1 MATYAENG
9 MRSRTFSLVVLV
21 VVAAILYLAR
31 DVLIPLVV
39 AILLSFLL
47 APAVR
52 LLERWRLGRVPATFI
67 VVLLGF
73 SIIGAVGWFAAS
85 QAVSLA
91 AKLPE
96 YRENISAKIRAL
108 RAPSE
113 GKLGQAAEAIRDLE
127 EEAAPEQPPLAVRE
141 TAATPLAALME
152 WITPFTKPLGI
163 ALAVIIFTILML
175 LNREDMRDRLI
186 GLIGAGR
193 INLTTQAIGEA
204 SERVSR
210 YLFMQLVVNA
220 GFGIPFGIALY
231 FIGIPNAML
240 WGLLATLLRFIPY
253 AGIWIA
259 IAIPVTLAFAISDG
273 WSLVAW
279 TVGVFIALELAFVYG
294 IEPYLY
300 GRSTGLSPIAI
311 IAAVI
316 FWTWLWGPV
325 GLLLATPLTVCVAVM
340 GRYIPEFGFLNVLL
354 GVEPVLPPEGRLYQ
368 RLIALDDEEAI
379 DVAEEYANEHGLLA
393 LHQDVVI
400 PTLGLAEQDRHRGV
414 IDAVRER
421 FVFDTV
427 RKIIEDV
434 EDRKAMKEEAQRKKE
449 EGEPKQEGK
458 AASIGPAASAARG
471 AAALCIVGAHDEADH
486 LAGLAFARVLP
497 PADFHA
503 QVVGHPVL
511 AGEIVD
517 RVAESGAKIV
527 CISAVPPQAAI
538 QAGYLVKR
546 LKGRLPE
553 VKILVVIWTSED
565 TGKARARLEEAGVD
579 EIATTIPGAMEKLRQ
594 LVVPVSHEMKQQGRA
609 DAGTQQG

>member
-1 MATYAENG
+1 LPFTTTSKTA
-9 MRSRTFSLVVLV
+9 SLAGLLIA
-21 VVAAILYLAR
+21 AAILYLAR
-31 DVLIPLVV
+31 DVLIPLVL

-47 APAVR
+47 TPAVA
-52 LLERWRLGRVPATFI
+52 LLERWRLGRVPATAAI
-67 VVLLGF
+67 VLLSF

-91 AKLPE
+91 ANLPE

-108 RAPSE
+108 RGPSG

-127 EEAAPEQPPLAVRE
+127 EQADPEPPPLAVKE
-141 TAATPLAALME
+141 TAATPLASLME
-152 WITPFTKPLGI
+152 WTAPFAKPLGM

-193 INLTTQAIGEA
+193 INLTTQAFGEA
-204 SERVSR
+204 SRRVSR

-240 WGLLATLLRFIPY
+240 WGLLVTLLRFIPY

-259 IAIPVTLAFAISDG
+259 VAMPVTLAFAISDG

-279 TVGVFIALELAFVYG
+279 TVGLFIAFELIFIYG
-294 IEPYLY
+294 IEPWLY

-379 DVAEEYANEHGLLA
+379 DVSEEYANEHGLLA
-393 LHQDVVI
+393 LHEAVVI
-400 PTLGLAEQDRHRGV
+400 PALGLAEQDRHRGV
-414 IDAVRER
+414 IDEARER

-434 EDRKAMKEEAQRKKE
+434 EDRKAMAAQAQRKTE
-449 EGEPKQEGK
+449 EGAPKS
-458 AASIGPAASAARG
+458 AVPAAPAARG
-471 AAALCIVGAHDEADH
+471 AVALCIVGAHDEADH

-497 PADFHA
+497 PADFDP
-503 QVVGHPVL
+503 QVIDFPVL

-517 RVAESGAKIV
+517 RVAESGAGIV

-546 LKGRLPE
+546 LKSRLPE
-553 VKILVVIWTSED
+553 VKVLVVLWTSED
-565 TGKARARLEEAGVD
+565 IARARARLGEAGADKIVSSLPD
-579 EIATTIPGAMEKLRQ
+579 AIAQLRE
-594 LVVPVSHEMKQQGRA
+594 LSTLLA
-609 DAGTQQG
+609 

>member
-1 MATYAENG
+1 MATYVESG
-9 MRSRTFSLVVLV
+9 QRSRTFSLVALV

-47 APAVR
+47 TPAVT
-52 LLERWRLGRVPATFI
+52 LLERWRLGRVPATA
-67 VVLLGF
+67 VVVILGF
-73 SIIGAVGWFAAS
+73 SMIGAVGWFAAS

-91 AKLPE
+91 ASLPE

-108 RAPSE
+108 RGPSD
-113 GKLGQAAEAIRDLE
+113 GTLGQAAEAIRDLE
-127 EEAAPEQPPLAVRE
+127 EEAAPEQPPLAVKE

-152 WITPFTKPLGI
+152 WTAPFAKPLGM

-193 INLTTQAIGEA
+193 INLTTQAFGEA

-210 YLFMQLVVNA
+210 YLVMQLVVNA

-240 WGLLATLLRFIPY
+240 WGLLITLLRFIPY

-259 IAIPVTLAFAISDG
+259 IAMPVTLAFAISDG

-279 TVGVFIALELAFVYG
+279 TVGVFIAFELIFVYG
-294 IEPYLY
+294 IEPWLY

-311 IAAVI
+311 IAAVV
-316 FWTWLWGPV
+316 FWTWLWGSV

-354 GVEPVLPPEGRLYQ
+354 GVEAVLPPEGRLYQ

-379 DVAEEYANEHGLLA
+379 DVSEEYANEHGLLA
-393 LHQDVVI
+393 LHRDVVI
-400 PTLGLAEQDRHRGV
+400 PALGLAEHDRHRGV
-414 IDAVRER
+414 IDEARER

-434 EDRKAMKEEAQRKKE
+434 EDRKAMKEEAQRKAE
-449 EGEPKQEGK
+449 EGEAK
-458 AASIGPAASAARG
+458 SAAVPATPAPPASRA
-471 AAALCIVGAHDEADH
+471 AAALCIVGANDEADH

-497 PADFHA
+497 PADFDA
-503 QVVGHPVL
+503 QVIGYPVL

-527 CISAVPPQAAI
+527 CISAVPPHAAI

-546 LKGRLPE
+546 LKSRLPE
-553 VKILVVIWTSED
+553 LKVLVVIWTSED
-565 TGKARARLEEAGVD
+565 IVRARARLGEAGADKIVSSYPD
-579 EIATTIPGAMEKLRQ
+579 AIAQLHDLAAMK
-594 LVVPVSHEMKQQGRA
+594 A
-609 DAGTQQG
+609 

>member
-1 MATYAENG
+1 MATYAESG
-9 MRSRTFSLVVLV
+9 TRSRTFSLIVLV

-31 DVLIPLVV
+31 DVLIPLAL

-47 APAVR
+47 APAVSQ
-52 LLERWRLGRVPATFI
+52 LERWRLGRVPATAI

-73 SIIGAVGWFAAS
+73 SVIGAVGWLAAS
-85 QAVSLA
+85 QSVSLA

-127 EEAAPEQPPLAVRE
+127 EEAAPDQPPLAVKE

-152 WITPFTKPLGI
+152 WVTPFAKPLGI

-175 LNREDMRDRLI
+175 LNREDMRDRVI

-193 INLTTQAIGEA
+193 INLTTQAFGEA

-210 YLFMQLVVNA
+210 FLFMQLVVNA
-220 GFGIPFGIALY
+220 GFGISFGIALY

-279 TVGVFIALELAFVYG
+279 TLGVFVALELVFIYG
-294 IEPYLY
+294 IEPYFY
-300 GRSTGLSPIAI
+300 ARSTGLSPIAI

-368 RLIALDDEEAI
+368 RLIALDDEEAM

-400 PTLGLAEQDRHRGV
+400 PALGLAEQDRHRGV
-414 IDAVRER
+414 IDAERER

-449 EGEPKQEGK
+449 EGEPKQEGEAK
-458 AASIGPAASAARG
+458 PAVAAAAALRAARA

-486 LAGLAFARVLP
+486 LAGVAFARVLP
-497 PADFHA
+497 PADFQA
-503 QVVGHPVL
+503 QVVDHPVL

-546 LKGRLPE
+546 LKSRLPE
-553 VKILVVIWTSED
+553 VKVLVVIWTSED
-565 TGKARARLEEAGVD
+565 IARARARLGEAGADKIVSSFP
-579 EIATTIPGAMEKLRQ
+579 EAVAQLRELSSQ
-594 LVVPVSHEMKQQGRA
+594 M
-609 DAGTQQG
+609 

>member
-1 MATYAENG
+1 MAAVALQKPGT
-9 MRSRTFSLVVLV
+9 RSGVSSVLALV

-31 DVLIPLVV
+31 DILIPLAV
-39 AILLSFLL
+39 AVLLSFVL
-47 APAVR
+47 APAVS
-52 LLERWRLGRVPATFI
+52 LLERWRLGRVPATAI
-67 VVLLGF
+67 VVILGF
-73 SIIGAVGWFAAS
+73 SIIGAIGWLAAN

-96 YRENISAKIRAL
+96 YRENISFKIRAL
-108 RAPSE
+108 RAPSDGIL
-113 GKLGQAAEAIRDLE
+113 GKAAEAIRELE
-127 EEAAPEQPPLAVRE
+127 DEADPEPPPLAVKE
-141 TAATPLAALME
+141 TAATPLAALVE
-152 WITPFTKPLGI
+152 WIAPFAKPLGI
-163 ALAVIIFTILML
+163 ALAVVIFTILML

-193 INLTTQAIGEA
+193 INLTTQAFGEA
-204 SERVSR
+204 AERVSR

-240 WGLLATLLRFIPY
+240 WGLLVTLLRFIPY

-259 IAIPVTLAFAISDG
+259 IAMPVLLAFAISDG

-279 TVGVFIALELAFVYG
+279 TIGVFVALELLFIYAV
-294 IEPYLY
+294 EPWLY

-354 GVEPVLPPEGRLYQ
+354 GVEPVLTPEARLYQ

-393 LHQDVVI
+393 LHDAVVI
-400 PTLGLAEQDRHRGV
+400 PALGLAEHDRHRGV
-414 IDAVRER
+414 IDDARER

-434 EDRKAMKEEAQRKKE
+434 EDRKAMKEQAQRKAE
-449 EGEPKQEGK
+449 EGEAKS
-458 AASIGPAASAARG
+458 AAPAAPGPPPPRTAP
-471 AAALCIVGAHDEADH
+471 ALCIVGAHDDADH

-497 PADFHA
+497 PADLDAH
-503 QVVGHPVL
+503 VIGYPVL
-511 AGEIVD
+511 AGEIVEQ
-517 RVAESGAKIV
+517 VAGSGARIV
-527 CISAVPPQAAI
+527 CISAVPPHAVI
-538 QAGYLVKR
+538 QAGYLAKR
-546 LKGRLPE
+546 LKQRLPE
-553 VKILVVIWTSED
+553 VKILVVVWTSEE
-565 TGKARARLEEAGVD
+565 TGKARARLGEAGVD
-579 EIATTIPGAMEKLRQ
+579 EVATTIPGAIEKLRQ
-594 LVVPVSHEMKQQGRA
+594 LAVPVSHEMKRQGPPARER
-609 DAGTQQG
+609 T

>member
-1 MATYAENG
+1 MATYVESG
-9 MRSRTFSLVVLV
+9 QRSRTFSLVALV

-47 APAVR
+47 TPAVT
-52 LLERWRLGRVPATFI
+52 LLERWRLGRVPATA
-67 VVLLGF
+67 VVVILGF
-73 SIIGAVGWFAAS
+73 SMIGAVGWFAAS

-108 RAPSE
+108 RGPSD
-113 GKLGQAAEAIRDLE
+113 GTLGQAAEAIRDLE
-127 EEAAPEQPPLAVRE
+127 EEAAPEQPPLAVKE

-152 WITPFTKPLGI
+152 WTAPFAKPLGM

-193 INLTTQAIGEA
+193 INLTTQAFGEA

-210 YLFMQLVVNA
+210 YLVMQLVVNA

-240 WGLLATLLRFIPY
+240 WGLLITLLRFIPY

-259 IAIPVTLAFAISDG
+259 IAMPVTLAFAISDG

-279 TVGVFIALELAFVYG
+279 TVGVFIAFELIFVYG
-294 IEPYLY
+294 IEPWLY

-311 IAAVI
+311 IAAVV
-316 FWTWLWGPV
+316 FWTWLWGSV

-379 DVAEEYANEHGLLA
+379 DVSEEYANEHGLLA
-393 LHQDVVI
+393 LHRDVVI
-400 PTLGLAEQDRHRGV
+400 PALGLAEHDRHRGV
-414 IDAVRER
+414 IDEARER

-434 EDRKAMKEEAQRKKE
+434 EDRKAMKEEAQRKAE
-449 EGEPKQEGK
+449 EGEAK
-458 AASIGPAASAARG
+458 SAAVPATPAPPASRA
-471 AAALCIVGAHDEADH
+471 AAALCIVGANDEADH

-497 PADFHA
+497 PADFDA
-503 QVVGHPVL
+503 QVIGYPVL

-527 CISAVPPQAAI
+527 CISAVPPHAAI

-546 LKGRLPE
+546 LKSRLPE
-553 VKILVVIWTSED
+553 LKVLVVIWTSED
-565 TGKARARLEEAGVD
+565 IVRARARLGEAGADKIVSSYPD
-579 EIATTIPGAMEKLRQ
+579 AIAQLHDLAAMK
-594 LVVPVSHEMKQQGRA
+594 A
-609 DAGTQQG
+609 

>member
-1 MATYAENG
+1 MATYVESG
-9 MRSRTFSLVVLV
+9 PRSRTFSMITLV

-31 DVLIPLVV
+31 DVLIPLAL

-47 APAVR
+47 TPAVT
-52 LLERWRLGRVPATFI
+52 LLERWRLGRVPATAVI
-67 VVLLGF
+67 VLLGF
-73 SIIGAVGWFAAS
+73 SFIGAVGWFAAS

-91 AKLPE
+91 ANLPE

-108 RAPSE
+108 RAPSD
-113 GKLGQAAEAIRDLE
+113 GRLGQAAEAIRDLE
-127 EEAAPEQPPLAVRE
+127 EEAAPEAPPLAVKE
-141 TAATPLAALME
+141 TAATPLASLME
-152 WITPFTKPLGI
+152 WTAPFAKPLGM
-163 ALAVIIFTILML
+163 ALAVIIFTILLL

-193 INLTTQAIGEA
+193 INLTTQAFGEA
-204 SERVSR
+204 SQRVSR
-210 YLFMQLVVNA
+210 YLYMQLVVNA

-240 WGLLATLLRFIPY
+240 WGVLVTLLRFIPY

-259 IAIPVTLAFAISDG
+259 VAMPVTLAFAISDG

-279 TVGVFIALELAFVYG
+279 TVGVFIAFELAFVYG
-294 IEPYLY
+294 VEPWLY

-311 IAAVI
+311 MAAVI

-379 DVAEEYANEHGLLA
+379 DVAEQYANEHGLLA
-393 LHQDVVI
+393 LHEAVVI
-400 PTLGLAEQDRHRGV
+400 PALGLAEQDRHRGV
-414 IDAVRER
+414 IDEARER

-434 EDRKAMKEEAQRKKE
+434 EDRKAMKEELQRKKE
-449 EGEPKQEGK
+449 QGEPKQEGK
-458 AASIGPAASAARG
+458 AQPAVPAAPAPTPSRAP
-471 AAALCIVGAHDEADH
+471 AALCIVGAHDEADH
-486 LAGLAFARVLP
+486 VAGLAFARVLP
-497 PADFHA
+497 PADFDA
-503 QVVGHPVL
+503 QVIDFPVL

-517 RVAESGAKIV
+517 RVAESGANIV

-546 LKGRLPE
+546 LKSRLPE
-553 VKILVVIWTSED
+553 VKVLVVIWTSED
-565 TGKARARLEEAGVD
+565 IARARARLG
-579 EIATTIPGAMEKLRQ
+579 
-594 LVVPVSHEMKQQGRA
+594 
-609 DAGTQQG
+609 DAGTDKIVSSLPEAIAQLRELSSL

>member
-1 MATYAENG
+1 MATYVESG
-9 MRSRTFSLVVLV
+9 QRSRTFSLVALV

-47 APAVR
+47 TPAVT
-52 LLERWRLGRVPATFI
+52 LLERWRLGRVPATA
-67 VVLLGF
+67 VVVILGF
-73 SIIGAVGWFAAS
+73 SMIGAVGWFAAS

-91 AKLPE
+91 ASLPE

-108 RAPSE
+108 RGPSD
-113 GKLGQAAEAIRDLE
+113 GTLGQAAEAIRDLE
-127 EEAAPEQPPLAVRE
+127 EEAAPEQPPLAVKE

-152 WITPFTKPLGI
+152 WTAPFAKPLGM

-193 INLTTQAIGEA
+193 INLTTQAFGEA

-210 YLFMQLVVNA
+210 YLVMQLVVNA

-240 WGLLATLLRFIPY
+240 WGLLITLLRFIPY

-259 IAIPVTLAFAISDG
+259 IAMPVTLAFAISDG

-279 TVGVFIALELAFVYG
+279 TVGVFIAFELIFVYG
-294 IEPYLY
+294 IEPWLY

-311 IAAVI
+311 IAAVV
-316 FWTWLWGPV
+316 FWTWLWGSV

-379 DVAEEYANEHGLLA
+379 DVSEEYANEHGLLA
-393 LHQDVVI
+393 LHRDVVI
-400 PTLGLAEQDRHRGV
+400 PALGLAEHDRHRGV
-414 IDAVRER
+414 IDEARER

-434 EDRKAMKEEAQRKKE
+434 EDRKAMKEEAQRKAE
-449 EGEPKQEGK
+449 EGEAK
-458 AASIGPAASAARG
+458 SAAVPATPAPPASRA
-471 AAALCIVGAHDEADH
+471 AAALCIVGANDEADH

-497 PADFHA
+497 PADFDA
-503 QVVGHPVL
+503 QVIGYPVL

-527 CISAVPPQAAI
+527 CISAVPPHAAI

-546 LKGRLPE
+546 LKSRLPE
-553 VKILVVIWTSED
+553 LKVLVVIWTSED
-565 TGKARARLEEAGVD
+565 IVRARARLGEAGADKIVSSYPD
-579 EIATTIPGAMEKLRQ
+579 AIAQLHDLAAMK
-594 LVVPVSHEMKQQGRA
+594 A
-609 DAGTQQG
+609 

>member
-1 MATYAENG
+1 MIT
-9 MRSRTFSLVVLV
+9 LV

-31 DVLIPLVV
+31 DVLIPLAL

-47 APAVR
+47 TPAVT
-52 LLERWRLGRVPATFI
+52 LLERWRLGRVPATAVI
-67 VVLLGF
+67 VLLSF
-73 SIIGAVGWFAAS
+73 SFIGAVGWFAAS

-91 AKLPE
+91 ANLPE

-108 RAPSE
+108 RAPSD
-113 GKLGQAAEAIRDLE
+113 GRLGQAAEAIRDLE
-127 EEAAPEQPPLAVRE
+127 EEAAPEAPPLAVKE

-152 WITPFTKPLGI
+152 WTAPFAKPLGM
-163 ALAVIIFTILML
+163 ALAVIIFTILLL

-193 INLTTQAIGEA
+193 INLTTQAFGEA
-204 SERVSR
+204 SQRVSR
-210 YLFMQLVVNA
+210 YLYMQLVVNA

-240 WGLLATLLRFIPY
+240 WGVLVTLLRFIPY

-259 IAIPVTLAFAISDG
+259 VAMPVTLAFAISDG

-279 TVGVFIALELAFVYG
+279 TVGVFIAFELAFVYG
-294 IEPYLY
+294 VEPWLY

-311 IAAVI
+311 MAAVI

-379 DVAEEYANEHGLLA
+379 DVAEQYANEHGLLA
-393 LHQDVVI
+393 LHEAVVI
-400 PTLGLAEQDRHRGV
+400 PALGLAEQDRHRGV
-414 IDAVRER
+414 IDEARER

-434 EDRKAMKEEAQRKKE
+434 EDRKAMKEELQREKE
-449 EGEPKQEGK
+449 QGEPKQEG
-458 AASIGPAASAARG
+458 AAQPAVPAAPAPTPSRAP
-471 AAALCIVGAHDEADH
+471 AALCIVGAHDEADH
-486 LAGLAFARVLP
+486 VAGLAFARVLP
-497 PADFHA
+497 PADFDA
-503 QVVGHPVL
+503 QVIDFPVL

-517 RVAESGAKIV
+517 RVAESGANIV

-546 LKGRLPE
+546 LKSRLPE
-553 VKILVVIWTSED
+553 VKLLVVIWTSED
-565 TGKARARLEEAGVD
+565 IARARARLGEAGADKIVSSFP
-579 EIATTIPGAMEKLRQ
+579 EAVAQLRE
-594 LVVPVSHEMKQQGRA
+594 LS
-609 DAGTQQG
+609 AG

>member
-1 MATYAENG
+1 
-9 MRSRTFSLVVLV
+9 
-21 VVAAILYLAR
+21 
-31 DVLIPLVV
+31 
-39 AILLSFLL
+39 
-47 APAVR
+47 
-52 LLERWRLGRVPATFI
+52 
-67 VVLLGF
+67 
-73 SIIGAVGWFAAS
+73 
-85 QAVSLA
+85 
-91 AKLPE
+91 
-96 YRENISAKIRAL
+96 
-108 RAPSE
+108 
-113 GKLGQAAEAIRDLE
+113 
-127 EEAAPEQPPLAVRE
+127 
-141 TAATPLAALME
+141 
-152 WITPFTKPLGI
+152 
-163 ALAVIIFTILML
+163 ML

-259 IAIPVTLAFAISDG
+259 IAMPVTLAFAISDG

-279 TVGVFIALELAFVYG
+279 TVGVFIVLELIFVYG
-294 IEPYLY
+294 IEPWLY

-368 RLIALDDEEAI
+368 RLIALDDEEAM

-400 PTLGLAEQDRHRGV
+400 PALGLAEQDRHRGV
-414 IDAVRER
+414 IDEARER

-427 RKIIEDV
+427 RRIIEDV
-434 EDRKAMKEEAQRKKE
+434 EDRKAMKEEAQRRRGGRTRGGRRE
-449 EGEPKQEGK
+449 IRRSCRP
-458 AASIGPAASAARG
+458 ARRASQAPCGAVHRRRARRSRPPRRPCLRPRSAAGRFRRAG
-471 AAALCIVGAHDEADH
+471 HRLSRPRRRDRRAGGRVRRQDRLH
-486 LAGLAFARVLP
+486 LGRSASGRDPGRLP
-497 PADFHA
+497 RQA
-503 QVVGHPVL
+503 
-511 AGEIVD
+511 
-517 RVAESGAKIV
+517 
-527 CISAVPPQAAI
+527 PQE
-538 QAGYLVKR
+538 
-546 LKGRLPE
+546 RLPE
-553 VKILVVIWTSED
+553 VKMLVVIWTSED
-565 TGKARARLEEAGVD
+565 IGKARARLGEAGADKVVSSLP
-579 EIATTIPGAMEKLRQ
+579 EAIAQ
-594 LVVPVSHEMKQQGRA
+594 LARARDRMNWLVSGCGER
-609 DAGTQQG
+609 

>member
-1 MATYAENG
+1 MATYAESG
-9 MRSRTFSLVVLV
+9 TRSRTFSLVALV

-31 DVLIPLVV
+31 DVLIPLVL

-47 APAVR
+47 TPAVT
-52 LLERWRLGRVPATFI
+52 LLERWRLGRVPATA
-67 VVLLGF
+67 VVVILGF
-73 SIIGAVGWFAAS
+73 SMIGAVGWFAAS

-91 AKLPE
+91 ASLPE

-113 GKLGQAAEAIRDLE
+113 GTLGQAAEAIRDLE
-127 EEAAPEQPPLAVRE
+127 EEAAPEQPPLAVKE

-152 WITPFTKPLGI
+152 WTAPFAKPLGM

-193 INLTTQAIGEA
+193 INLTTQAFGEA
-204 SERVSR
+204 AQRVSR
-210 YLFMQLVVNA
+210 YLLMQLVVNA

-240 WGLLATLLRFIPY
+240 WGLLVTLLRFIPY

-259 IAIPVTLAFAISDG
+259 IAMPVTLAFAISDG

-279 TVGVFIALELAFVYG
+279 TVGVFLAFELIFVYG
-294 IEPYLY
+294 VEPWLY
-300 GRSTGLSPIAI
+300 GRSTGLSPIAV
-311 IAAVI
+311 IAAVV

-325 GLLLATPLTVCVAVM
+325 GLLLATPLTVCVAVI

-354 GVEPVLPPEGRLYQ
+354 GVEPVLTPEARLYQ

-379 DVAEEYANEHGLLA
+379 DVAEEYANQHGLRA
-393 LHQDVVI
+393 LHQAVVI
-400 PTLGLAEQDRHRGV
+400 PALGLAEQDRHRGV
-414 IDAVRER
+414 IDEARER

-434 EDRKAMKEEAQRKKE
+434 EDRKAMKEEVQRKAN
-449 EGEPKQEGK
+449 EGE
-458 AASIGPAASAARG
+458 ATSIVPATPAARG
-471 AAALCIVGAHDEADH
+471 AQALCIVGAHDEADH

-503 QVVGHPVL
+503 QVIDFPVL

-527 CISAVPPQAAI
+527 CVSAVPPQAAI

-546 LKGRLPE
+546 LKSRLPE
-553 VKILVVIWTSED
+553 VKVLVVIWTSED
-565 TGKARARLEEAGVD
+565 IARARARLGETGADKIVSSFPEA
-579 EIATTIPGAMEKLRQ
+579 ITQLRE
-594 LVVPVSHEMKQQGRA
+594 LS
-609 DAGTQQG
+609 TQ

>member
-1 MATYAENG
+1 MATYVEG
-9 MRSRTFSLVVLV
+9 GTRSRTFSLIALV
-21 VVAAILYLAR
+21 VVGAILYLAR
-31 DVLIPLVV
+31 DVLIPLVL

-47 APAVR
+47 APAVT
-52 LLERWRLGRVPATFI
+52 LLERWRLGRVPATAVTVI
-67 VVLLGF
+67 LGF
-73 SIIGAVGWFAAS
+73 SMIGAVGWFAAS

-91 AKLPE
+91 ANLPE
-96 YRENISAKIRAL
+96 YRENIIAKIRAL
-108 RAPSE
+108 RAPSG
-113 GKLGQAAEAIRDLE
+113 GKLGQAAEAIRELE
-127 EEAAPEQPPLAVRE
+127 EEATPEQPPLAVKE

-152 WITPFTKPLGI
+152 LAAPFAKPLGM
-163 ALAVIIFTILML
+163 ALAVIIFTILLL

-193 INLTTQAIGEA
+193 INLTTQAFGEA
-204 SERVSR
+204 SQRVSR
-210 YLFMQLVVNA
+210 YLLMQLVVNA

-240 WGLLATLLRFIPY
+240 WGLLVTLLRFIPY

-259 IAIPVTLAFAISDG
+259 IAMPVTLAFAISDG

-279 TVGVFIALELAFVYG
+279 TVGVFVAFELIFVYG
-294 IEPYLY
+294 IEPWLY

-311 IAAVI
+311 IAAVV

-379 DVAEEYANEHGLLA
+379 DVSEEYANEHGLVA

-400 PTLGLAEQDRHRGV
+400 PALRLAEQDRHRGV
-414 IDAVRER
+414 IDEARER

-434 EDRKAMKEEAQRKKE
+434 EDRKAMKEQAQPKAEA
-449 EGEPKQEGK
+449 P
-458 AASIGPAASAARG
+458 PRG
-471 AAALCIVGAHDEADH
+471 AAALCIVGAHDEADYV
-486 LAGLAFARVLP
+486 AGLAFARVLP
-497 PADFHA
+497 PADFKA
-503 QVVGHPVL
+503 QVIDFPVL

-517 RVAESGAKIV
+517 RIAESGAKMV
-527 CISAVPPQAAI
+527 CISAVPPHAVI

-546 LKGRLPE
+546 LKSRLPE

-565 TGKARARLEEAGVD
+565 TARARARLGEAGADKIVSSLPD
-579 EIATTIPGAMEKLRQ
+579 AIAQLHELSTQGAPHQTPKQGQTTISDMR
-594 LVVPVSHEMKQQGRA
+594 VSTARSN
-609 DAGTQQG
+609 